1 MDVLSDV
8 LRAIRLKGA
17 LFLNA
22 DLRAPWCVNVP
33 KGAELAKVLAPQA
46 QRLAICHIVLEGRC
60 WVQLANGEPAIEL
73 TAGDVVTIPQ
83 SDTHVLGSHLHQ
95 SPSEVDHVVQPRVPE
110 LNLVRYGGDG
120 EQTLVVCGWFA
131 YEGEGTNPLTDALPR
146 LFRTGLR
153 ARAAG
158 AWIEQ
163 SVRFAVSESAST
175 GAGLEAMVSRTAELL
190 FLEAL
195 RGYIDTLP
203 MDNTGWLAGLRDP
216 QVGRCLA
223 LMHGIPW
230 RRLDRQFAR
239 GGSEFVAQCSG
250 RALREIRGRAAHAVP
265 EALAHDYRERPAPR
279 GTPRPCADR
288 GDGGL
293 RIRSRLQS
301 RVQKRVRHLARSV
314 AATSGAAGLM
324 LPRHRGQAMP
334 AVRPL

>member
-223 LMHGIPW
+223 LMHGSPGDDWTVSSLAEAVNLSRSALAGRFEKFVGVPPMQYLKRWRMIIASGQLREGRRDLARIAATVGYESEAAFNRAFKSEFGTAPGQW
-230 RRLDRQFAR
+230 RRLQA
-239 GGSEFVAQCSG
+239 
-250 RALREIRGRAAHAVP
+250 P
-265 EALAHDYRERPAPR
+265 PA
-279 GTPRPCADR
+279 
-288 GDGGL
+288 
-293 RIRSRLQS
+293 
-301 RVQKRVRHLARSV
+301 
-314 AATSGAAGLM
+314 
-324 LPRHRGQAMP
+324 
-334 AVRPL
+334 